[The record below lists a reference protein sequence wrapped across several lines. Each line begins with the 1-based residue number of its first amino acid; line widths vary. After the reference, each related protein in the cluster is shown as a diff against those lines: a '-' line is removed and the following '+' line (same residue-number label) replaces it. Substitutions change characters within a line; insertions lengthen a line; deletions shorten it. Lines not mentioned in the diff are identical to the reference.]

1 MRMLKHEQGIGLV
14 EVIVALLLLSVAVL
28 GFSAMQ
34 LVAVKSTDESLMRTR
49 ALAIMRGAAENM
61 RGYGENGISAF
72 EKALNANVTDTS
84 GCMQSKDK
92 QSKDKL
98 NYCTVEQL
106 AAKDA
111 ATLNVFAKS
120 QGMTLSIV
128 TCPGTKTGQVRRCMI
143 AAWNDTNA
151 TLGSQKNDCANEVTG
166 IQNSG
171 TSCFVMEAY

>member
-1 MRMLKHEQGIGLV
+1 MRILKHEQGIGLV

-61 RGYGENGISAF
+61 RGYGEDGISAF
-72 EKALNANVTDTS
+72 AKALNDNVTDTS
-84 GCMQSKDK
+84 GCI

-111 ATLNVFAKS
+111 ATLNVFAKN
-120 QGMTLSIV
+120 QGMILSLV
-128 TCPGTKTGQVRRCMI
+128 TCPGTQDGQIRRCMI
-143 AAWNDTNA
+143 AAWNDTKA
-151 TLGSQKNDCANEVTG
+151 TLGSDKNDCANKNTG